1 MKQILHELNLGNAV
15 LIKTEDLPEF
25 WKYVAK
31 ETDYYGFY
39 YEYSEELV
47 KIKINYKHTIERHHE
62 SARSN

>member
-1 MKQILHELNLGNAV
+1 MKQILHELNLGNQV

-25 WKYVAK
+25 WNYVAK
-31 ETDYYGFY
+31 EADYYGSF

-62 SARSN
+62 PTRSN